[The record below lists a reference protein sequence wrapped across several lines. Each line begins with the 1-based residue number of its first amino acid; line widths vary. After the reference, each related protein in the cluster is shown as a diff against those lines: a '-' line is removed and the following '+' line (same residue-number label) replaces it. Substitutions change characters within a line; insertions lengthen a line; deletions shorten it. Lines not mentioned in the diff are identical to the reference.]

1 MARKKKNSTE
11 DVNIVEIEPEVREY
25 SSLMEQSMIDYAIS
39 TIVDR
44 ALPEI
49 RDGLKPVQRRVLFDM
64 LDLGITYDK
73 PYRKS
78 ARIVG
83 DTMGRFHA
91 HGDSSIYGTLVNMAQ
106 DWKNNVCLVDGHGN
120 YGSIDG
126 DGAAAQRYT
135 EARLSKIGQLML
147 EDINARIV
155 PYRDNFDATEKEP
168 VYLPAKFPQ
177 LFVNGCEGIAVGM
190 KTYIPPHNLGELL
203 DATILLIQK
212 PKSTTSELMK
222 FVKGPDYPTGGI
234 IINKNELLNL
244 YNTGTGKVTIRGKVT
259 TESLS
264 GGRTN
269 LVITEIPYTLSGN
282 KTNLISSIVDLMK
295 DNKLNEVSEV
305 RDESTE
311 DIRIVLEVKKG
322 QDIDKLL
329 NKLYKKT
336 KLQDND
342 NCNFLVVDGVVP
354 KVVGLK
360 DYLETFINFQEEITT
375 NKYQLLLEKA
385 IDRLEIVEGLLKA
398 NDMIDPII
406 ETIRF
411 AKNIATAKKCLVNGD
426 TTDIQFRT
434 KKMQQLAS
442 KFDFSENQAQ
452 VIVDMRLGRLNNL
465 EISSYEKE
473 KNELIK
479 KISNYE
485 KILKSK
491 TLLHK
496 EIIKYL
502 NSIKDEFSTKRKTS
516 ITNLNANIV
525 IEEDAPIEEDI
536 QILIDRFGY
545 LKIVDM
551 NSVSRS
557 SDDTLSTFKHIITSK
572 NTDKLAVFTNQG
584 NVYQIK
590 LIDLPRLKMKDKGQP
605 IDVLCGFKNQEEI
618 LLILPMNEVTNGKI
632 IFIFNDGYVKKVQ
645 GSEYITRQKQTVA
658 TKLYNNE
665 LVDIVYLNKENKLS
679 IITTKKTREL
689 DLSDKEDHK
698 KSVKGNKWIK
708 LGINETIKL
717 VEAK

>member
-1 MARKKKNSTE
+1 M
-11 DVNIVEIEPEVREY
+11 
-25 SSLMEQSMIDYAIS
+25 
-39 TIVDR
+39 
-44 ALPEI
+44 
-49 RDGLKPVQRRVLFDM
+49 
-64 LDLGITYDK
+64 
-73 PYRKS
+73 
-78 ARIVG
+78 
-83 DTMGRFHA
+83 
-91 HGDSSIYGTLVNMAQ
+91 DSSIYGAIVNMAQ

-147 EDINARIV
+147 EDINKRIV
-155 PYRDNFDATEKEP
+155 PYQDNFDATDKEP

-190 KTYIPPHNLGELL
+190 KSYIPPHNLGELL

-212 PKSTTSELMK
+212 PKSTTSDLMN
-222 FVKGPDYPTGGI
+222 FVKGPDYPTSGI

-244 YNTGTGKVTIRGKVT
+244 YNTGTGKVTIRGKVI
-259 TESLS
+259 TESLT

-282 KTNLISSIVDLMK
+282 KTSLITSIVDLMK

-311 DIRIVLEVKKG
+311 DIRIVLEIKKG
-322 QDIDKLL
+322 QDVDKVL

-342 NCNFLVVDGVVP
+342 NCNFLVVDRVVP
-354 KVVGLK
+354 KVVSLK
-360 DYLETFINFQEEITT
+360 EYLETFISFQEEITI
-375 NKYQLLLEKA
+375 NKYQLLLEKT

-411 AKNIATAKKCLVNGD
+411 AKNITISKKCLVTGD
-426 TTDIQFRT
+426 TTNIQFRT

-442 KFDFSENQAQ
+442 KFNFSENQAQ
-452 VIVDMRLGRLNNL
+452 VIVDMRLSRLNNL

-479 KISNYE
+479 KINSYE

-502 NSIKDEFSTKRKTS
+502 NAIKDEFSTKRKTS
-516 ITNLNANIV
+516 ITNIDSNII
-525 IEEDAPIEEDI
+525 IEEDRPIEEDI

-545 LKIVDM
+545 LKIVDI

-557 SDDTLSTFKHIITSK
+557 SDDTLSTFKHIITAK
-572 NTDKLAVFTNQG
+572 NTDKLAIFTNIG
-584 NVYQIK
+584 NIYQIK

-605 IDVLCGFKNQEEI
+605 IDILCGFKDKEDI
-618 LLILPMNEVTNGKI
+618 LLIMPMNEI
-632 IFIFNDGYVKKVQ
+632 IKNKVIFVFNDGYVKNVN

-665 LVDIVYLNKENKLS
+665 IYSILLNTTEQNLIV
-679 IITTKKTREL
+679 TTDKKSYNI
-689 DLSDKEDHK
+689 DLINQEMHK

-708 LGINETIKL
+708 MKNNETIKKVIL
-717 VEAK
+717 K